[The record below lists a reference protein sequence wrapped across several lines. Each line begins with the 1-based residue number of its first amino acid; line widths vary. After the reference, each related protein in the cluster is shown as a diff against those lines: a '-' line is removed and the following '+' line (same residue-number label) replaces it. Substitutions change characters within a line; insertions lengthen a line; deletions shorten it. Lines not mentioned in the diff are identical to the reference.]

1 MTLFLAARR
10 RRLAFGAFISCV
22 VLLVTGTALAC
33 RIGPPPEFLA
43 AANPSDTTPPQI
55 TEAAVFDLARGSDGQ
70 GCSGARSSCDD
81 IARLVLDLAATD
93 DVSGR
98 AEIGFRV
105 RVVEGSL
112 PNGVRP
118 AAYTV
123 DVSSMRFQSA
133 WAETDAKSFSAVL
146 EIVAVDRA
154 GNESAPRRL
163 TVEGGGLAC
172 SASNGGFGAAL
183 GFAPLALVLALIARR
198 AQRRR

>member
-1 MTLFLAARR
+1 
-10 RRLAFGAFISCV
+10 
-22 VLLVTGTALAC
+22 LV
-33 RIGPPPEFLA
+33 

-55 TEAAVFDLARGSDGQ
+55 TEAAVFDLVRGSDGQ
-70 GCSGARSSCDD
+70 GCSGSRNSCDD

-93 DVSGR
+93 DVSGP
-98 AEIGFRV
+98 ADIGFRV

-112 PNGVRP
+112 PNGVPP

-133 WAETDAKSFSAVL
+133 WAETDAQSFSAVL

-154 GNESAPRRL
+154 GNESAPQRL
-163 TVEGGGLAC
+163 AVDGGGLAC

-198 AQRRR
+198 AQRRRR